1 MSVPNNAKLFI
12 PERTTVIAG
21 LLLAAG
27 AGRRYGRP
35 KALVELDGEP
45 LVRRGVR
52 LLADGGCAPVHVV
65 LGAGAD
71 EVPDLPGAVP
81 VRHDGWPDGLG
92 SSLRRGLA
100 SPTGRRTG
108 RGRGPRRPAAAQP
121 GRGPPGAGRVRRRCA
136 RRGRHLRRL
145 GPGHPVLLMRRIPGR
160 CWTGTQS
167 ATGVPA
173 TCCATGRTWWSRCP
187 ATTSAHRSTW
197 TPRPT
202 CSDFARSADGSSQRG
217 SPSLVTA

>member
-1 MSVPNNAKLFI
+1 M

-71 EVPDLPGAVP
+71 EVPELPAAVP
-81 VRHDGWPDGLG
+81 VRHDRWSDGLG

-100 SPTGRRTG
+100 SL
-108 RGRGPRRPAAAQP
+108 PADV
-121 GRGPPGAGRVRRRCA
+121 PGAVVVLVDQPLLSPVAVRRVREA
-136 RRGRHLRRL
+136 YTVGAVVVATYAGR
-145 GPGHPVLLMRRIPGR
+145 PGHPILLCR
-160 CWTGTQS
+160 
-167 ATGVPA
+167 
-173 TCCATGRTWWSRCP
+173 RTWPLLDRYAVGDRGARHLLRERPELVVEVPCDDAGTPVDVDTP
-187 ATTSAHRSTW
+187 ADLLRL
-197 TPRPT
+197 
-202 CSDFARSADGSSQRG
+202 RG
-217 SPSLVTA
+217 SAAHKPPG

>member
-1 MSVPNNAKLFI
+1 M

-71 EVPDLPGAVP
+71 EVPELPGAVP
-81 VRHDGWPDGLG
+81 VRHDRWSDGLG

-100 SPTGRRTG
+100 SL
-108 RGRGPRRPAAAQP
+108 PAAVLGAVVVLVDQP
-121 GRGPPGAGRVRRRCA
+121 LLSPVAVRRVREAYTAETVVVATYAGR
-136 RRGRHLRRL
+136 
-145 GPGHPVLLMRRIPGR
+145 PGHPILLCR
-160 CWTGTQS
+160 
-167 ATGVPA
+167 
-173 TCCATGRTWWSRCP
+173 RTWPLLDRYAVGDRGARDLLRERPDLVVEVPCDDVGAP
-187 ATTSAHRSTW
+187 ADVD
-197 TPRPT
+197 TPADLLRLR
-202 CSDFARSADGSSQRG
+202 RSAAHEPPG
-217 SPSLVTA
+217 

>member
-1 MSVPNNAKLFI
+1 M
-12 PERTTVIAG
+12 PERTSVIAG

-71 EVPDLPGAVP
+71 EVPELPGAVP
-81 VRHDGWPDGLG
+81 VRHDRWSDGLG

-100 SPTGRRTG
+100 SL
-108 RGRGPRRPAAAQP
+108 PAYA
-121 GRGPPGAGRVRRRCA
+121 PGAVVVLVDQPLLSPVAVRRVREA
-136 RRGRHLRRL
+136 YAAEAVVVATYAGR
-145 GPGHPVLLMRRIPGR
+145 PGHPILLCRRTWPLLDRYAAGDR
-160 CWTGTQS
+160 GARDLLRERPDLVVEVPCDDVGAPVDVDTPADLRAVSDAS
-167 ATGVPA
+167 ATGVVP
-173 TCCATGRTWWSRCP
+173 GWS
-187 ATTSAHRSTW
+187 
-197 TPRPT
+197 
-202 CSDFARSADGSSQRG
+202 ARDR
-217 SPSLVTA
+217 